1 VEACAQL
8 GRTGEAAE
16 NIPALDERLHED
28 SRWPVRVAAATALGE
43 VGTPA
48 ARDALLHSTTDPD
61 SRVRA
66 AVYGALGRFRKDGL
80 AFEALAKA
88 YREDGKYYPMAAAA
102 AALGATRHP
111 QAFDTLVAGM
121 DRSSH
126 GEAIASR
133 AAEGL
138 VALED
143 ERGVDHLI
151 RRTRYGEPEMRRH
164 AMAIALGQLGRVVEG
179 RQMDVM
185 EHLIGLTS
193 DRNLRTKLGAIEG
206 LGELGSPRARPALER
221 IVEGEILWSF
231 KKRARRAL
239 RRIRDAEAE
248 RTPILEQQTA
258 LGSLDEE
265 RRELARRVADLET
278 RADALRRPRR

>member
-1 VEACAQL
+1 
-8 GRTGEAAE
+8 
-16 NIPALDERLHED
+16 
-28 SRWPVRVAAATALGE
+28 
-43 VGTPA
+43 
-48 ARDALLHSTTDPD
+48 
-61 SRVRA
+61 
-66 AVYGALGRFRKDGL
+66 
-80 AFEALAKA
+80 
-88 YREDGKYYPMAAAA
+88 
-102 AALGATRHP
+102 
-111 QAFDTLVAGM
+111 
-121 DRSSH
+121 
-126 GEAIASR
+126 
-133 AAEGL
+133 
-138 VALED
+138 
-143 ERGVDHLI
+143 
-151 RRTRYGEPEMRRH
+151 
-164 AMAIALGQLGRVVEG
+164 
-179 RQMDVM
+179 MDVM